1 MSILYTSCTLRLNPK
16 TTENKVRHFLHY
28 VFDGFLEDEIAEEIL
43 ETFREF
49 SSYGKYGRITYNVSN
64 ALLEFKEDNIRI

>member
-49 SSYGKYGRITYNVSN
+49 SGEGRYGRITYAISSG
-64 ALLEFKEDNIRI
+64 LIEFKEDNIRI